1 MVKQEKQQF
10 LRPGTKFFWVF
21 LHRTVDNTR
30 IYNLK
35 KGRKEGKEGKEKRKG
50 KRKRKK
56 KIISSH

>member
-10 LRPGTKFFWVF
+10 LRPGTKFSWVF

-35 KGRKEGKEGKEKRKG
+35 KKG
-50 KRKRKK
+50 KKEC
-56 KIISSH
+56 ITNNTFTFEGSG